1 MEGRTI
7 YVVKLLWGGIM
18 KISTVII
25 SPRAGTVAMN
35 STSNVTIMAENPNPL
50 IHTAARAGQDL
61 LEPARALRLL
71 GGQWP
76 LAALAR
82 QQGRLWARVDVLVRD
97 LRRGRLREAIQ

>member
-61 LEPARALRLL
+61 LEPTCPLCKL
-71 GGQWP
+71 GGRAGAS
-76 LAALAR
+76 LAALKQVAR
-82 QQGRLWARVDVLVRD
+82 IGVIVRD
-97 LRRGRLREAIQ
+97 KRRGCF